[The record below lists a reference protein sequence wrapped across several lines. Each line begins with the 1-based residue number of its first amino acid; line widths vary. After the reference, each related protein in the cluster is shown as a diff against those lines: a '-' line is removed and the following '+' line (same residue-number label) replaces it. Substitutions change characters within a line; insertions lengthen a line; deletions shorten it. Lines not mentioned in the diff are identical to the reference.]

1 VKTEPTIHTCLADT
15 NSVAALN
22 GHARDFVHR
31 LAARCGIERPM
42 RHPSHPVGGERPDI
56 GWADRVPAAVV
67 ETAVLIRRAEAMLLE
82 LFSGGRLHGTVHTCI
97 GQEFSAVAFAA
108 AMSDDDIVCSNHRC
122 HGHYI
127 ALTNDCDGLVA
138 ELMGKT
144 TGPCGGV
151 GGSQHLCTGRFF
163 SNGIQGGMVP
173 VAAGMALASKL
184 RGQEAIVTAFIG
196 DGTLGEGIVY
206 ETLNIASIESLPL
219 LIVCENNFYAQ
230 STPQD
235 LGLAGDIAARGRA
248 FEVKTFAGTTDDPA
262 GLMDVARLSVEYV
275 RTRRRPA
282 FCTVDTWRI
291 SPHSKGDDHRDAE
304 ELAHHAA
311 TDPLNQFQQSHPDLW
326 ASMRSRA
333 DATVQT
339 AVDRAEAAPRPKVAD
354 YLDGPGSM
362 PSVQWKP
369 ADRIERRQGTLIN
382 EFFLET
388 MQQDASML
396 FIGEDVLDPYGGAFK
411 VAAGLSEAFPQR
423 VFSTPISEAA
433 ITGIANGLALAGFR
447 PYVEIMFGDFI
458 TLSLDQI
465 INHASKFH
473 HMYNRQV
480 QCPVVIRTPMGGR
493 RCYGPTHS
501 QTLDKLLLG
510 IDNVTVIALNR
521 LVDPR
526 HVYRSIHHH
535 ERHPVVVIENKTD
548 YARRIGDAEITGYSR
563 EQTVEDYPTTRI
575 RPIRSR
581 PTLTVV
587 AYGGA
592 ADIAIDG
599 IDLLFDDL
607 DFKTELL
614 VPSKIHPLD
623 LGAILES
630 VRTTGRL
637 LVVEE
642 GSAFAGLGA
651 EIIASAA
658 ETLGHSF
665 TARRVAAKAVPIPAA
680 AELEDC
686 VLPGV
691 ADILTAA
698 RQLQ

>member
-1 VKTEPTIHTCLADT
+1 
-15 NSVAALN
+15 
-22 GHARDFVHR
+22 
-31 LAARCGIERPM
+31 
-42 RHPSHPVGGERPDI
+42 
-56 GWADRVPAAVV
+56 
-67 ETAVLIRRAEAMLLE
+67 
-82 LFSGGRLHGTVHTCI
+82 
-97 GQEFSAVAFAA
+97 
-108 AMSDDDIVCSNHRC
+108 
-122 HGHYI
+122 
-127 ALTNDCDGLVA
+127 
-138 ELMGKT
+138 
-144 TGPCGGV
+144 
-151 GGSQHLCTGRFF
+151 
-163 SNGIQGGMVP
+163 
-173 VAAGMALASKL
+173 
-184 RGQEAIVTAFIG
+184 
-196 DGTLGEGIVY
+196 
-206 ETLNIASIESLPL
+206 
-219 LIVCENNFYAQ
+219 
-230 STPQD
+230 
-235 LGLAGDIAARGRA
+235 
-248 FEVKTFAGTTDDPA
+248 
-262 GLMDVARLSVEYV
+262 
-275 RTRRRPA
+275 
-282 FCTVDTWRI
+282 VDTWRI
-291 SPHSKGDDHRDAE
+291 SPHSKGDDHRDTE

-326 ASMRSRA
+326 AAMRSRA

-339 AVDRAEAAPRPKVAD
+339 AADRAEAASRPKVAD

-362 PSVQWKP
+362 PPVQWKP

-382 EFFLET
+382 EFFLE
-388 MQQDASML
+388 MMRQDTSML

-526 HVYRSIHHH
+526 HIYRSIHRH

-548 YARRIGDAEITGYSR
+548 YSRRVCDTEIIGYSCD
-563 EQTVEDYPTTRI
+563 QTVEDYPIARI

-592 ADIAIDG
+592 AGIAMAG
-599 IDLLFDDL
+599 IDPLFDDL

-614 VPSKIHPLD
+614 VPSKIHPLA
-623 LGAILES
+623 LGAVLES
-630 VRTTGRL
+630 VRTTSRL

-651 EIIASAA
+651 EIIASIA

-680 AELEDC
+680 AELEDG
-686 VLPGV
+686 VLSGV
-691 ADILTAA
+691 ADILAAA